1 MQNLEKG
8 YPMPNLVEYSTT
20 PPRILPVILL
30 ADVSGSMKVDGK
42 IESLNSAIK
51 QMLPDFAEESDN
63 RVEIHVAVI
72 TFGNDKAE
80 LHLSLT
86 PAKDVQWKQLCA
98 QGRTPLGA
106 ALKLAK
112 RVIEDDS
119 VIPGTAYRPAL
130 ILISDGIPTDEW
142 KTPLKELLMSNRAS
156 KADRFAMAIGAD
168 ADMNILNAF
177 LDNNGQPVF
186 KADEGSKIRRFF
198 QWVTMSV
205 SIRSQQID
213 PNSIVSVNLSE
224 IKDELEY

>member
-1 MQNLEKG
+1 
-8 YPMPNLVEYSTT
+8 MPELVEYSMT

-30 ADVSGSMKVDGK
+30 ADVSGSMNVDGK
-42 IESLNSAIK
+42 IAALNTAIQ
-51 QMLPDFAEESDN
+51 QMLPDFAEDSDS
-63 RVEIHVAVI
+63 RVEIQVAVI
-72 TFGNDKAE
+72 TFGNNKAE

-86 PAKDVQWKQLCA
+86 SAKDVQWQQLRA

-106 ALKLAK
+106 AFRLAK
-112 RVIEDDS
+112 RVIEDGS

-142 KTPLKELLMSNRAS
+142 KNPLKELLISSRGS

-168 ADMNILNAF
+168 ADMDILSAF
-177 LDNNGQPVF
+177 LDNNGQAVF

-198 QWVTMSV
+198 RWVTMSV

-213 PNSIVSVNLSE
+213 PNSVVSVNLAD